1 VDPPTIPFSCH
12 SRSFD
17 LFNPTVLFQILITAF
32 VIINND
38 NSNNPH
44 SDLATMSSLRSHTTS
59 VKILPPTTALAD
71 GPIKVL
77 DLTASAH
84 SVKDLYPEEP
94 VLTSESNRGKHHHS
108 RND

>member
-1 VDPPTIPFSCH
+1 
-12 SRSFD
+12 
-17 LFNPTVLFQILITAF
+17 
-32 VIINND
+32 
-38 NSNNPH
+38 
-44 SDLATMSSLRSHTTS
+44 MSSLRSHTTS

-94 VLTSESNRGKHHHS
+94 VLTSESNRGKTS
-108 RND
+108 TTE